1 MNPQMKE
8 ELKQAQT
15 MAQILSVCAKY
26 YDLNQPLGIATK
38 IVVTSGLEKV
48 INIIKAPPKYGS

>member
-1 MNPQMKE
+1 MKE

-48 INIIKAPPKYGS
+48 ISIIKAPPKYGS